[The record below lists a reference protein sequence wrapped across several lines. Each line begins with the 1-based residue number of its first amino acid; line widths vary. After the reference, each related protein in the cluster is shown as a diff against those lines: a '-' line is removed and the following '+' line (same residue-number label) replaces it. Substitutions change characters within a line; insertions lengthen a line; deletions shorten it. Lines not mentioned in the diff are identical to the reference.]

1 MNVFEEFR
9 VTFNRQL
16 DELEQQVTAHYQDST
31 SRPKAADASRPKA
44 VDASVVP
51 TATKDAGGP
60 TPPDSPFSGLKAQ
73 DRSIVREK
81 APPAFLSHLLNKR
94 DKDRR
99 LSPKSCPEPIQM
111 LNRDPRRTDDDE
123 GNIAEERVSGNS
135 SVEDNPRPALK
146 KGVSSLSLASKGSNG
161 SARMIMKQ
169 RRMTQDS
176 NGGSSAGSKDIRGW
190 RRDRRNSDGSLTIPD
205 IAELRKIPEK
215 GHLPEKGLEVEK
227 KGPTDKRGRSNSTEG
242 EHSPKATFPNSLPQN
257 GEGEKERE
265 EDQQDASPG
274 QSKVLEAQ
282 RTVSMRSNM
291 KYAERESKLMQD
303 RNSLCSQISRKIYNV
318 LDVPDSG
325 CAAQWY
331 GYIDQ
336 TLIIFS
342 ICVPL
347 MQSFDPPWL
356 YGQEGAYV
364 ETTVECI
371 FLSELVLR
379 FLVYPSK
386 KLFLTDMH
394 TFMDLLAAFP
404 LFVRF
409 YIGGTIDPGD
419 PDILVSF
426 LVGVV
431 PQLRMCKLLRRFD
444 KIFLLKSAFMDSAE
458 ALPVLMYVFL
468 SICMFFSC
476 IIYLVEPKDNIATLP
491 EAMWLTIVTM
501 TTVGYGDV
509 VPQSL
514 EGSVAVAI
522 LIVCSALYMA
532 IPLGIIG
539 SAFNNVW
546 SQRDCILLVKR
557 ARFQLDTKG
566 YTAVDIPCLF
576 KLFDSDNDGEL
587 SRIDFIKM
595 IEGMNISLPV
605 ERVVE
610 LFDTFDTDGG
620 GTIDAMEF
628 IRQVFPKEYGD
639 MYDEGGGLLG
649 SGEDEAGSDDSGS
662 VTSKGFGDDDRQTPR
677 SDDGGDMQESVKS
690 SRVSS
695 RASVGSNRSLPDQA

>member
-31 SRPKAADASRPKA
+31 SHLNAADASVLPA
-44 VDASVVP
+44 
-51 TATKDAGGP
+51 ATKDAGGP
-60 TPPDSPFSGLKAQ
+60 TTPDSPFSGLKAQ

-111 LNRDPRRTDDDE
+111 LNRDPRLHEDDE
-123 GNIAEERVSGNS
+123 GNIAQERVSGSS
-135 SVEDNPRPALK
+135 SVEDNPRPVLK

-161 SARMIMKQ
+161 SRMIIKQ
-169 RRMTQDS
+169 RRMTQES
-176 NGGSSAGSKDIRGW
+176 NSSSVRGGSSAGSKEIRAW
-190 RRDRRNSDGSLTIPD
+190 RRDRKNSDGSLTIPD
-205 IAELRKIPEK
+205 LAELRKM
-215 GHLPEKGLEVEK
+215 PEKGLEVEK
-227 KGPTDKRGRSNSTEG
+227 KGSTDKRGRSNSTEG
-242 EHSPKATFPNSLPQN
+242 QDSPKAGLTFSGSLPQN

-265 EDQQDASPG
+265 EDQREASQG
-274 QSKVLEAQ
+274 QTKETTSNM

-291 KYAERESKLMQD
+291 KYAERESKMIKD
-303 RNSLCSQISRKIYNV
+303 RNGLCSQISRKIYNV
-318 LDVPDSG
+318 LDVPDSS
-325 CAAQWY
+325 CAARWY
-331 GYIDQ
+331 GYVDQ
-336 TLIIFS
+336 ALIMFS
-342 ICVPL
+342 IFVPL

-371 FLSELVLR
+371 FLTELVLR

-404 LFVRF
+404 LFVRW

-444 KIFLLKSAFMDSAE
+444 KIFLLKNAFMDSAE

-476 IIYLVEPKDNIATLP
+476 IIYLVEPRENIASLP

-509 VPQSL
+509 VPKSAG
-514 EGSVAVAI
+514 GSVAVAI

-539 SAFNNVW
+539 SAFNHVW

-610 LFDTFDTDGG
+610 LFDTFDSDGG

-639 MYDEGGGLLG
+639 MYDEGGGLLSGGDDEEGSEG
-649 SGEDEAGSDDSGS
+649 SGSI
-662 VTSKGFGDDDRQTPR
+662 TSNCFGDGDRQTPT
-677 SDDGGDMQESVKS
+677 SDDGGDVQGSVKS

-695 RASVGSNRSLPDQA
+695 CASVGSNRSLPSEA